1 VDVNVRTVGLE
12 NETGSHV
19 TRTRLSRLS
28 YNNGLYDNADRRQTT
43 DDNDERQ
50 TMTTST
56 YDEDEAMLMSLPVDA
71 LHYCGKLLT
80 DWV

>member
-1 VDVNVRTVGLE
+1 VDVNVRAVGLE

-19 TRTRLSRLS
+19 T
-28 YNNGLYDNADRRQTT
+28 GT
-43 DDNDERQ
+43 DDNDGRQ

-56 YDEDEAMLMSLPVDA
+56 YDEDLDKAMLMSLPVDA
-71 LHYCGKLLT
+71 LHDCGKLLT